1 MGLEI
6 PIIKRILSF
15 IVDVEVFNSIST
27 MIVSY
32 FDYDFHA
39 FFSNELL
46 IGSLSELEMLSNN
59 WLIQFV

>member
-46 IGSLSELEMLSNN
+46 IGSLS
-59 WLIQFV
+59 V